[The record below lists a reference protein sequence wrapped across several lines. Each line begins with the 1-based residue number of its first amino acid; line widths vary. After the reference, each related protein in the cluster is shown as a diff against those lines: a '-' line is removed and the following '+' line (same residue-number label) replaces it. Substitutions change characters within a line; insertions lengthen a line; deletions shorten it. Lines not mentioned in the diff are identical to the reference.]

1 MGTCIHCFRR
11 FVTGM
16 RAVHYASWQGNVDP
30 VGLLLRHRADANA
43 PADDGQTPLH
53 LSCEHGH
60 YDVVSERCG
69 VCGVLDECF
78 RGHLKIEQRF
88 G

>member
-1 MGTCIHCFRR
+1 MGTYIHCFRR
-11 FVTGM
+11 FVSGM

-60 YDVVSERCG
+60 YDVVSERCTG
-69 VCGVLDECF
+69 CVRD
-78 RGHLKIEQRF
+78 
-88 G
+88 